1 MGKLLF
7 WVVVIAVLW
16 FGMSLLRVSQRRAE
30 QREVQRRHEREADA
44 RPQRIV
50 ACAHCG
56 LHLPWSEAVHGRGT
70 DDSTYCCIEH
80 RDAQSS

>member
-7 WVVVIAVLW
+7 WVVVIALVW
-16 FGMSLLRVSQRRAE
+16 AGFSLLRVSQRRAE
-30 QREVQRRHEREADA
+30 QREVQRRLERDA
-44 RPQRIV
+44 ELRPQRII

-56 LHLPWSEAVHGRGT
+56 LHLPWSDAVHGRGP
-70 DDSTYCCIEH
+70 DDRSYCCIEH